1 MPSPVIV
8 DAARTAYGKRGGALS
23 ALHAVDLLGRAQRG
37 VLDRLDLDPGAV
49 DEVIGG
55 CVTQAGE
62 QSNNVSRFAWLHAG
76 LPETTGATTIDAQ
89 CGSAQQAVHL
99 LAAQIAGGLI
109 DVGLACGVESMSR
122 VPLLAN
128 LGEVGRPRPEDWK
141 VDLPAQFEAADRIA
155 ARRGLTRS
163 DLDTFGFASQQRA
176 RAAWDEGRFDRQV
189 IPVTLPDGST
199 MRRDEG
205 LRETSAEKMAALAPI
220 REWGLHTAAT
230 ASQISDG
237 ASAAV
242 LMSED
247 RAHELGLTPRARIL
261 AQTLAGAE
269 TSFLLDGPVDVAHR
283 LLARTGMTVADIDL
297 FEVNEAFAAVP
308 MSFGQVHDVD
318 PDKLNVNGGAIAVGH
333 PVGSTGIRLIATII
347 DELERRDQTLGMV
360 AICAGGAMATGA
372 IIERIA

>member
-23 ALHAVDLLGRAQRG
+23 ALHAVDLLARAQRG
-37 VLDRLDLDPGAV
+37 VLDRLDLDPDVV

-163 DLDTFGFASQQRA
+163 DLDAFGLASQRRA

-237 ASAAV
+237 ATAAV

-247 RAHELGLTPRARIL
+247 RARELGHTPRARIL
-261 AQTLAGAE
+261 AQTLVGAE

-283 LLARTGMTVADIDL
+283 LLTRTGLNIEDIDL